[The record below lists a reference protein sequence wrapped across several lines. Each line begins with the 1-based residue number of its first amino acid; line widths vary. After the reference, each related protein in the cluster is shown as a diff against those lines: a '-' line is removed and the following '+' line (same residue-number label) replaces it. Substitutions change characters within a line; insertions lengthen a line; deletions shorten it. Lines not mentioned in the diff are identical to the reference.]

1 MCRFILITPSSCC
14 NGTSKNKELI
24 CLDRLFFIDKVDEG
38 KGISL
43 RFPRFLHERPDKSVE
58 DATSAEQVADLYR
71 RQEKIK
77 NTNADNPAD
86 DDDDMY

>member
-1 MCRFILITPSSCC
+1 MQLLDWSEKYFTFEISHFLVVLIFIQ
-14 NGTSKNKELI
+14 
-24 CLDRLFFIDKVDEG
+24 VDEG

-43 RFPRFLHERPDKSVE
+43 RFPRFLREREDKSVE

-77 NTNADNPAD
+77 KMNAENQAD
-86 DDDDMY
+86 DNDDDMY

>member
-1 MCRFILITPSSCC
+1 M
-14 NGTSKNKELI
+14 
-24 CLDRLFFIDKVDEG
+24 
-38 KGISL
+38 
-43 RFPRFLHERPDKSVE
+43 E

-77 NTNADNPAD
+77 KMNSDNQAD

>member
-1 MCRFILITPSSCC
+1 M
-14 NGTSKNKELI
+14 
-24 CLDRLFFIDKVDEG
+24 DEG

-43 RFPRFLHERPDKSVE
+43 RFPRFLHEREDKSIE

-77 NTNADNPAD
+77 TSNADNQAD
-86 DDDDMY
+86 DEDDMY

>member
-1 MCRFILITPSSCC
+1 MSGDHFIVFL
-14 NGTSKNKELI
+14 
-24 CLDRLFFIDKVDEG
+24 KVDEG

-43 RFPRFLHERPDKSVE
+43 RFPRFLHERADKSIE

>member
-1 MCRFILITPSSCC
+1 MQ
-14 NGTSKNKELI
+14 
-24 CLDRLFFIDKVDEG
+24 VDEG

-43 RFPRFLHERPDKSVE
+43 RFPRFLHERQDKSVE

-77 NTNADNPAD
+77 KVDPDNQAD